1 MRAAAWIAFYLLLV
15 TSPLL
20 VLLLGGD
27 APPGIEFWWDFSK
40 ALGFA
45 AISMLGVQFALTAR
59 FKRATGPY
67 GIDIVYFVHRYLA
80 ILALL
85 FALGH
90 FAIIYWRYQDEAGPL
105 NPLTAPWYM
114 TAGRVALA
122 LFTLLVIT
130 SEWRR
135 QLKLE
140 YGLWRYLH
148 IAFATVGFAAGVA
161 HILGIGYYTDT
172 PLKRALWL
180 SVVLSWVLIAV
191 WIRLVKP
198 IQQKRRPYRVAEVRN
213 EGGGTWTLAL
223 EPDGHRG
230 LKRFRPGQF
239 AWLTLG
245 ASPFAVREHPFSI
258 SSAPEQLPRIEM
270 TIKELG
276 DFTGSIGGTLP
287 GQPAYLDG
295 PHGIFSHERHP
306 HAPGFVFI
314 VGGVGITPVISM
326 LRSMR
331 ARAEK
336 RPLWLFYANPTTDSS
351 IFTAELDAIA
361 ADLDL
366 CIVDIIQDPPDEW
379 DGERGYLTEAMLLR
393 YLPDEGIERLHY
405 FLCGPPPMLDAAEGY
420 LQHLGIPRRQLHV
433 EIFNL

>member
-1 MRAAAWIAFYLLLV
+1 MRATAWIAFYLLLV

-20 VLLLGGD
+20 ALLVGD
-27 APPGIEFWWDFSK
+27 APPGVEFWWDFSK

-45 AISMLGVQFALTAR
+45 AISMMGVQFALTAR

-80 ILALL
+80 MLALL

-90 FAIIYWRYQDEAGPL
+90 FAIIYLLYQDEAGPL
-105 NPLTAPWYM
+105 NPLQAPWYM
-114 TAGRVALA
+114 TAGRAALM
-122 LFTLLVIT
+122 LFAIVVIT

-148 IAFATVGFAAGVA
+148 IILAMAGFAAGVA
-161 HILGIGYYTDT
+161 HILGVGYYTDT

-180 SVVLSWVLIAV
+180 SMTLSWVLIAI
-191 WIRLVKP
+191 WIRVVKP

-223 EPDGHRG
+223 EPDGHSG
-230 LKRFRPGQF
+230 LKRFNPGQF

-245 ASPFAVREHPFSI
+245 SSPFAVREHPFSL

-276 DFTGSIGGTLP
+276 DFTEAIGATRP
-287 GQPAYLDG
+287 GHVAYLDG
-295 PHGIFSHERHP
+295 PHGIFSYEKLP
-306 HAPGFVFI
+306 AAPGFVFI

-331 ARAEK
+331 ARREQ
-336 RPLWLFYANPTTDSS
+336 RPLWLFYANPTAGSS
-351 IFTAELDAIA
+351 IFIGELDAIA
-361 ADLDL
+361 VELHL
-366 CIVDIIQDPPDEW
+366 TIVHIVQEPPEGW
-379 DGERGYLTEAMLLR
+379 DGESGYLTEAMLVR
-393 YLPDEGIERLHY
+393 YVAAEGRDRLHY
-405 FLCGPPPMLDAAEGY
+405 FLCGPPPMLEAAEGF
-420 LQHLGIPRRQLHV
+420 LKDLCVPRRQIHV